1 MTRCKN
7 MTYTYTLKRSKRKT
21 ISLTVKPDCTLEV
34 RAPLT
39 TSKRRIDEFVSANS
53 IWIEKNIIKAQELAK
68 AKQNFSLDY
77 SSNVYF
83 FGNRLPIEKAAIRKA
98 KLENNR
104 ILMPPDLDSDSIRQQ
119 LVSLYKDTA
128 RKYISAQLPIFSQK
142 LGVNPSKLMITSAKT
157 NWGSCTSDR
166 VHFSWHLIMAEK
178 EVIDYVI
185 IHELTH
191 IIHHNHSP
199 YFWAEVAKHC
209 PDYKALRARLK
220 HYSDVLNKENW

>member
-1 MTRCKN
+1 MK
-7 MTYTYTLKRSKRKT
+7 YTYTIKRSKRKT

-39 TSKRRIDEFVSANS
+39 TSRQRIDEFVSANS
-53 IWIEKNIIKAQELAK
+53 IWIEKNIFKMQQLAK
-68 AKQNFSLDY
+68 EKQSFILNY
-77 SSNVYF
+77 SSKVHF
-83 FGNRLPIEKAAIRKA
+83 FGIRLPIEKAQIRKA
-98 KLENNR
+98 KLEDNR

-119 LVSLYKDTA
+119 LVALYKDTA
-128 RKYISAQLPIFSQK
+128 RQYISTRLLFYSQK
-142 LGVNPSKLMITSAKT
+142 LGINPSKLMITSAKT
-157 NWGSCTSDR
+157 NWGSCTADR

-199 YFWAEVAKHC
+199 YFWAEVARHC
-209 PDYKALRARLK
+209 PDYKTLRARLK
-220 HYSDVLNKENW
+220 YYSDVLNKENW